1 MKIENKYTAIFL
13 KTVALLAI
21 SLMICALIPSC
32 KGVEPTYI
40 VEHVKHDTIKTVQ
53 IQRDSVHV
61 RDSVYRH
68 VYTSNDTVHDVI
80 TKWRT
85 EYRDYILVDTAYI
98 SRVDSIPVVKEIV
111 KPLTKWQSACMAF
124 GKFSL
129 FTVLAAACIFLWRVL
144 K

>member
-13 KTVALLAI
+13 KAVALLAI

-32 KGVEPTYI
+32 KGVEPAYI
-40 VEHVKHDTIKTVQ
+40 VEHVKHDTIRTVQ

-124 GKFSL
+124 GKLSGIAF
-129 FTVLAAACIFLWRVL
+129 IFFVIVFAWRIL